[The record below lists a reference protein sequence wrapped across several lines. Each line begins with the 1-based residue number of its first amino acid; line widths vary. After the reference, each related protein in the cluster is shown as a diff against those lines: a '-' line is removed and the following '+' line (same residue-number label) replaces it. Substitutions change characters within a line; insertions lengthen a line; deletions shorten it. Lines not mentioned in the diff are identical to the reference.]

1 MTKVLLDGIE
11 YELVDE
17 LEKGEEELDL
27 LSTFSSNDD
36 DKLDDTLEL
45 HFTDLED
52 TIEMD
57 KIGDID
63 EWCFF

>member
-1 MTKVLLDGIE
+1 MAKVLLDGIE

-36 DKLDDTLEL
+36 DKLDDTLEI

-52 TIEMD
+52 TMEME

-63 EWCFF
+63 E